1 MNAKE
6 QLNKVRTMLGLDV
19 KLEQMK
25 LDNGTVLEA
34 ESFEAGKEVF
44 VIAEGDKIP
53 VPAGEYSLEDGKVL
67 VVAEDGIIGEV
78 KEMADEPETEEVE
91 DQDLEEEAEAPAE
104 VAAPKKVVESIS
116 KELHFE
122 AIAEKDAE
130 IEALKAKLTELSD
143 AKEEV
148 EKENVELSKVEVFKH
163 NPEAEPKAKATK
175 KVGLSKM
182 SKIYNIINNK

>member
-6 QLNKVRTMLGLDV
+6 QLNKVRTLLGLEV

-25 LDNGTVLEA
+25 LENGTVLEA
-34 ESFEAGKEVF
+34 ETFESGKEVF
-44 VIAEGDKIP
+44 VLAEGDKIP
-53 VPAGEYSLEDGKVL
+53 VPAGEYALEDGKVL

-78 KEMADEPETEEVE
+78 KEMADEPETEEVVE
-91 DQDLEEEAEAPAE
+91 EQDLEGEEEAPAE

-122 AIAEKDAE
+122 AIAEKDKE
-130 IEALKAKLTELSD
+130 IEALKAKLTELSE

-148 EKENVELSKVEVFKH
+148 EKENVELSK
-163 NPEAEPKAKATK
+163 
-175 KVGLSKM
+175 G
-182 SKIYNIINNK
+182 

>member
-6 QLNKVRTMLGLDV
+6 QLNKVRTLLGLEV

-25 LDNGTVLEA
+25 LENGTVLEA
-34 ESFEAGKEVF
+34 ETFEAGKEVF
-44 VIAEGDKIP
+44 VLAEGDKIP

-91 DQDLEEEAEAPAE
+91 EQDLEEES
-104 VAAPKKVVESIS
+104 AAPKKVVESIS

-122 AIAEKDAE
+122 AIAEKDKE
-130 IEALKAKLTELSD
+130 IEELKAKITELSE

-163 NPEAEPKAKATK
+163 NPEANTKTKEPK
-175 KVGLSKM
+175 KVGLSKIQ
-182 SKIYNIINNK
+182 KIYNKLK

>member
-6 QLNKVRTMLGLDV
+6 QLNKVRTLLGLEV

-25 LDNGTVLEA
+25 LENGTVLEA
-34 ESFEAGKEVF
+34 ETFESGKEVF
-44 VIAEGDKIP
+44 VLAEGDKIP

-91 DQDLEEEAEAPAE
+91 EQDLEEES
-104 VAAPKKVVESIS
+104 AAPKKVVESIS

-122 AIAEKDAE
+122 AIAEKDKE
-130 IEALKAKLTELSD
+130 IEELKAKITELSE

-163 NPEAEPKAKATK
+163 NPEANTKTKEPK
-175 KVGLSKM
+175 KVGLSKIQ
-182 SKIYNIINNK
+182 KIYNKLNK

>member
-6 QLNKVRTMLGLDV
+6 QLNKVRTLLGLEV

-25 LDNGTVLEA
+25 LENGTVLEA
-34 ESFEAGKEVF
+34 ETFEAGKEVF
-44 VIAEGDKIP
+44 VLAEGDKIP
-53 VPAGEYSLEDGKVL
+53 VPAGEYALEDGKVL

-91 DQDLEEEAEAPAE
+91 EQDLEEEAEAPAE
-104 VAAPKKVVESIS
+104 AAAPKKVVESIS

-122 AIAEKDAE
+122 AIAEKDKE
-130 IEALKAKLTELSD
+130 IEALKAKLTELSE

-148 EKENVELSKVEVFKH
+148 EKENVELSKVKVFKH
-163 NPEAEPKAKATK
+163 NPEANTK
-175 KVGLSKM
+175 TKETTKVGLSKIQ
-182 SKIYNIINNK
+182 KIYNKLNK

>member
-6 QLNKVRTMLGLDV
+6 QLNKVRTLLGLEI

-34 ESFEAGKEVF
+34 ESFETGKEVF
-44 VIAEGDKIP
+44 VLAEGDKIP

-78 KEMADEPETEEVE
+78 KEMADEPKEEVVE
-91 DQDLEEEAEAPAE
+91 EQDLEEEAEAPAE

-122 AIAEKDAE
+122 AIEEKDKE
-130 IEALKAKLTELSD
+130 IEALKAKITELSE
-143 AKEEV
+143 AKEDV

-163 NPEAEPKAKATK
+163 NPEATPKAKATN
-175 KVGLSKM
+175 KVGLSKIQ
-182 SKIYNIINNK
+182 KIYNKLNK

>member
-6 QLNKVRTMLGLDV
+6 QLNKVRTLLGLEV

-25 LDNGTVLEA
+25 LENGTVLEA
-34 ESFEAGKEVF
+34 ETFEAGKEVF
-44 VIAEGDKIP
+44 VLAEGDKIP
-53 VPAGEYSLEDGKVL
+53 VPAGEYALEDGKVL

-78 KEMADEPETEEVE
+78 KEMAEEPEEEVV
-91 DQDLEEEAEAPAE
+91 EEQEMEGEAEAP
-104 VAAPKKVVESIS
+104 AAPKKVVESIS

-130 IEALKAKLTELSD
+130 IEALKAKITELSE

-163 NPEAEPKAKATK
+163 NPEANTK
-175 KVGLSKM
+175 TKQPNKVGLSKIQ
-182 SKIYNIINNK
+182 KIYNKLNK